1 MRKRGFSKLELVV
14 TVYIFLLLL
23 PLLLNIYKTIASLN
37 FYYYDVS
44 GNMSIVQLRKILLL
58 SYDIEVNDNYLSFN
72 YQDKDYEI
80 YLANDHLIMTPGT
93 QIIYEDVVD
102 ATFYIENDCI
112 FSEILKDEKYEK
124 ICLSKA
130 DGFSLDTFLDGD
142 DGSDELSFDV
152 PESSKDS
159 Y

>member
-58 SYDIEVNDNYLSFN
+58 SYDIEVNDKYLSFN

-112 FSEILKDEKYEK
+112 FLEILKDEKYEK
-124 ICLSKA
+124 ICFAKA

>member
-14 TVYIFLLLL
+14 SVYIFLLLL
-23 PLLLNIYKTIASLN
+23 PLLLNIYKSIASLD

-80 YLANDHLIMTPGT
+80 YLTNDHLIMTPGT
-93 QIIYEDVVD
+93 QIIYEDVLD
-102 ATFYIENDCI
+102 ASFYIENDCI
-112 FSEILKDEKYEK
+112 YLEILKDEKYEK
-124 ICLSKA
+124 ICLAKA
-130 DGFSLDTFLDGD
+130 DSFSIDTFLDGD

-152 PESSKDS
+152 SKSFEDS
-159 Y
+159 E